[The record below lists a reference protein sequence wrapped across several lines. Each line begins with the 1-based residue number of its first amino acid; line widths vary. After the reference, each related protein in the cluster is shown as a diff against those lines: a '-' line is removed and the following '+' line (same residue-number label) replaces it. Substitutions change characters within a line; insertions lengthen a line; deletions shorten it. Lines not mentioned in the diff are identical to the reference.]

1 MKRIGLLSAIA
12 ISATVL
18 LVSCGGSDAP
28 KETTEAKV
36 EKTEVVKEEV
46 KEEVTEVAT
55 STADLTNGEDVYK
68 KACFVCHDTGAGG
81 AAKLDD
87 KARWDATAAR
97 GLETVD
103 NNAIVGFTGE
113 FGVMLPK
120 GGNAALTD
128 DEVKNAVAYMLSK
141 AGVTAE

>member
-18 LVSCGGSDAP
+18 LVSCGGAEAP
-28 KETTEAKV
+28 KTTE
-36 EKTEVVKEEV
+36 EVAPVVTEEV
-46 KEEVTEVAT
+46 APVVEEVAAVA
-55 STADLTNGEDVYK
+55 TADLTNGEEIYK
-68 KACFVCHDTGAGG
+68 KSCFACHDTGAGG

-87 KARWDATAAR
+87 KARWDATAAK

-103 NNAIVGFTGE
+103 KNAIVGFTGDN
-113 FGVMLPK
+113 GVMLAK

-128 DEVKNAVAYMLSK
+128 DEVKNAVAYMLDK
-141 AGVTAE
+141 AGVVAE

>member
-18 LVSCGGSDAP
+18 LVSCGGAEAP
-28 KETTEAKV
+28 KVT
-36 EKTEVVKEEV
+36 EEV
-46 KEEVTEVAT
+46 APVATEEVAPVVEEVAVVA
-55 STADLTNGEDVYK
+55 TADLTNGEEIYK
-68 KACFVCHDTGAGG
+68 KSCFACHDTGAGG

-87 KARWDATAAR
+87 KARWDATAAK

-103 NNAIVGFTGE
+103 KNAIVGFTGDN
-113 FGVMLPK
+113 GVMLAK

-128 DEVKNAVAYMLSK
+128 DEVKNAVAYMLDK
-141 AGVTAE
+141 AGVVAE